1 MDILDYNTISTPQDR
16 QEVVNM
22 VKEASAS
29 MLRIDSERD
38 LMKDIA
44 TRAKEEF
51 EIKPADFNKVVK
63 MYHKQSRQEEQ
74 AKYEKIDGLYE
85 KLFDED
91 E

>member
-51 EIKPADFNKVVK
+51 EIKPADFNQVVK
-63 MYHKQSRQEEQ
+63 MYHKQNRQEAQ